1 MTSRRNLQGPLL
13 LGLVYLVPLILW
25 ADAVAPSMGRG
36 GSGTVLSSLALGVG
50 IAGYSAFSANVVL
63 GGRLPVVDRF
73 FGGLEAMY
81 RVHRVNGRIAYLLVA
96 THVVL
101 VLASRAVDSWSAAF
115 RLLSPS
121 ADGSVVLGALAF
133 VAMSASIAA
142 TLYARLTHETFVY
155 VQRSFGVIFV
165 VVGAH
170 VFMTAGAK
178 ASSRALTLY
187 LAVLGTAAVAAFVYR
202 SLFGNILVRRYD
214 YLVASVTALDENVVE
229 IAMEPVDRALS
240 ARPGQFVFVTFYS
253 DAFNAQFHPVS
264 IEAGEGSAVIVLR
277 PGDAR
282 DQFHPFSLT
291 SPGGSR
297 ELRLAIKA
305 VGDFTSGLRKLDAG
319 AAARV
324 EGPYGEFSHLNM
336 PRPRQV
342 WLAGGIGITPF
353 LSMARSLTGDRFDV
367 DLYWGVNTR
376 PQAYF
381 AEELAAIAATVDGFR
396 FHLVVEETD
405 GFISPEM
412 VAETFGYEGAEI
424 LIVGPPAMEAALRA
438 RFLDAGV
445 PERSIHSERF
455 AFGPRR

>member
-1 MTSRRNLQGPLL
+1 MASRRNLHGPVL
-13 LGLVYLVPLILW
+13 LGLVYLAPLVLW
-25 ADAVAPSMGRG
+25 ADAVGPSLGR
-36 GSGTVLSSLALGVG
+36 SGAVTLSSLALGAG
-50 IAGYSAFSANVVL
+50 IAGFSAFAANIVL

-81 RVHRVNGRIAYLLVA
+81 RVHRVNGRIAYLLVSS
-96 THVVL
+96 HVVL
-101 VLASRAVDSWSAAF
+101 VLASRAADSWSAVVQ
-115 RLLSPS
+115 LLSPS
-121 ADGSVVLGALAF
+121 AGAPLVLGALAF
-133 VAMSASIAA
+133 VAMSASLAA

-165 VVGAH
+165 IAGTH

-178 ASSRALTLY
+178 ASSSALTIY
-187 LAVLGTAAVAAFVYR
+187 LAFLAAAAVAAFLYR

-214 YLVASVTALDENVVE
+214 YVVTAVTPLDTNVVE
-229 IAMEPVDRALS
+229 IAMEPLDRSLR

-253 DAFNAQFHPVS
+253 DAFNAQFHPMS
-264 IEAGEGSAVIVLR
+264 IEAQEGSAVIVLR

-291 SPGGSR
+291 SPGDSR
-297 ELRLAIKA
+297 ELRLAVKA
-305 VGDFTSGLRKLDAG
+305 VGDFTSGLRKLEAG

-336 PRPRQV
+336 RHSRQI

-367 DLYWGVNTR
+367 DLYWGVDTR
-376 PQAYF
+376 GQAYF
-381 AEELAAIAATVDGFR
+381 ADELHALSARLEGFR

-412 VAETFGYEGAEI
+412 VAETSGYEGAEI
-424 LIVGPPAMEAALRA
+424 LIVGPPAMERALRE
-438 RFLDAGV
+438 RFVEAGV
-445 PERSIHSERF
+445 SERSIHSERF